1 MKVCVIIPTYN
12 EARQVG
18 RLVREVRQQG
28 LDVLVVD
35 DGSTDGTPKIA
46 RDNGALV
53 LTNAVN
59 QGKGRCLIR
68 GFDHCLAR
76 GYDAVLVMD
85 GDGQHLPED
94 IRHFM
99 RLAEQSDSAVI
110 VGNRMKSTA
119 NMPLLRIFT
128 NRLMSWLISGMVKQK
143 IPDSQCGFRLIK
155 REALERI
162 GLVTSRYE
170 IESEILIK
178 AARSGFKIG
187 SVPIKTVYSDEKSR
201 INPFVD
207 SLRFF
212 AFILK
217 ENGLRGSK
225 KADGRRAA

>member
-18 RLVREVRQQG
+18 WLVREARQQG

-46 RDNGALV
+46 RANGAHV
-53 LTNAVN
+53 LRNAVN

-68 GFDHCLAR
+68 GFDYCLER
-76 GYDAVLVMD
+76 GYDAVLTMD

-94 IRHFM
+94 IRHFLS
-99 RLAEQSDSAVI
+99 LAVQSESAII
-110 VGNRMKSTA
+110 VGNRMQSTV
-119 NMPLLRIFT
+119 NMPLARTIT
-128 NRLMSWLISGMVKQK
+128 NRFMSWMISGMAKQK

-162 GLVTSRYE
+162 GLVTNRYE

-178 AARSGFKIG
+178 AARSGFKID

-207 SLRFF
+207 TLRFF
-212 AFILK
+212 AFIIK
-217 ENGLRGSK
+217 EHGLRGFK
-225 KADGRRAA
+225 KTDGGGAA